1 MHINV
6 TLLLMYH
13 VPPGGGAEFPFTY
26 SLLVPVMPCV
36 RALQCA
42 RQVMSEWSDLVMA
55 FGQSDEF
62 SFLLP
67 ASSPLYGRRSAKLS
81 TSFVSLFSSR
91 YPGCYI
97 GNIST
102 RARRLCVG
110 CCGWPMRNM
119 WPVIFSHSTVCV
131 CGDCDAWA
139 AVIDA

>member
-26 SLLVPVMPCV
+26 SLLVPVTPCV

-97 GNIST
+97 GTYINACAAIV
-102 RARRLCVG
+102 RGLLWLAHEKHVARDIFPQHCLCVRRL
-110 CCGWPMRNM
+110 
-119 WPVIFSHSTVCV
+119 
-131 CGDCDAWA
+131 
-139 AVIDA
+139 